1 MLALAREADETL
13 RIQAP
18 MRIKAPMRK
27 QGDIAASIPKNL
39 APFRSH
45 PHHPPACAWGLL

>member
-18 MRIKAPMRK
+18 MRIEAPMRIKAPMRK
-27 QGDIAASIPKNL
+27 QGDIVASIPKNL
-39 APFRSH
+39 APF
-45 PHHPPACAWGLL
+45 